1 MRTPYP
7 GSAARIAAWRA
18 SLHPSARPTGGPW
31 PAWPGATTPRRR
43 SAARSAATASRRRPW
58 TRPCPGS
65 ATSATSTTRASPRA
79 WPARAWPTTTWGGT
93 ACGWSCARRGWVAP
107 PRRPASG
114 RRWAR
119 SRRPRPWTRRHGASG
134 ARAPRTSPRGGCGS
148 CGCSWCGA
156 ASPPTSCRPACA
168 GSGRAG
174 ATPWRG
180 WSRRTMPPKA
190 RRARRRPR
198 PLLDGNDRSLYSA
211 GMNGVGPVPL
221 TVQIVGAL
229 QAMEARLEGALE
241 PLGLSLAKLKV
252 LATLVAAGEPLA
264 LRSLAEHAACVR
276 SNITQLMDRLEA
288 EKLVSRVDDARDRR
302 SIRAELTPEG
312 RRRHAAGMK
321 ALMEAERDLLARL
334 PERERDSLLR
344 VLGSLRAHC

>member
-1 MRTPYP
+1 
-7 GSAARIAAWRA
+7 
-18 SLHPSARPTGGPW
+18 
-31 PAWPGATTPRRR
+31 
-43 SAARSAATASRRRPW
+43 
-58 TRPCPGS
+58 
-65 ATSATSTTRASPRA
+65 
-79 WPARAWPTTTWGGT
+79 
-93 ACGWSCARRGWVAP
+93 
-107 PRRPASG
+107 
-114 RRWAR
+114 
-119 SRRPRPWTRRHGASG
+119 
-134 ARAPRTSPRGGCGS
+134 
-148 CGCSWCGA
+148 
-156 ASPPTSCRPACA
+156 
-168 GSGRAG
+168 
-174 ATPWRG
+174 
-180 WSRRTMPPKA
+180 MPPKA

-211 GMNGVGPVPL
+211 GMNDVGPVPL

-334 PERERDSLLR
+334 PERDRDSLRAR
-344 VLGSLRAHC
+344 VPARALLTFFHGS